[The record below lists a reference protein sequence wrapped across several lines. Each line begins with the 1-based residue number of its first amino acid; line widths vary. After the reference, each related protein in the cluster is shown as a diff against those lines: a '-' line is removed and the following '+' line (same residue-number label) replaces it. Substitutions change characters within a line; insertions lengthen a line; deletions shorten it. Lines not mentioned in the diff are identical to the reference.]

1 MSRNPTITNSVWGMI
16 LAGSLVVG
24 FCGCNAAARFQNI
37 RGRQAFETG
46 QYNEAAQRFQQAL
59 VRKPYDSNA
68 LYNLGA
74 TYHTV
79 AKTTRNWPLLT
90 SAEQYYRQA
99 ISVDP
104 RYSDAH
110 RGLAVLLAE
119 TGRTDA
125 AFDLVRTWQQ
135 RNPQSAEPLVEL
147 ARLYQ
152 EFGDRRQA
160 TQLLTDALVRDSQ
173 NARALTA
180 LAHNRELD
188 GQYQLALQDYYRAYQ
203 VNGQQPAVAAKIAQ
217 LQNQLQVPAMGPAA
231 PPRWGSANP
240 YIPR

>member
-1 MSRNPTITNSVWGMI
+1 MSRNCQLRQSCWG
-16 LAGSLVVG
+16 LVIASALIAG

-37 RGRQAFETG
+37 RGRQAFEVG
-46 QYNEAAQRFQQAL
+46 QYNEAAQRFQLAL

-74 TYHTV
+74 TYHAA
-79 AKTTRNWPLLT
+79 AKATRNWPLLAT
-90 SAEQYYRQA
+90 SEQYYRQA
-99 ISVDP
+99 ISADP
-104 RYSDAH
+104 RFSDAH

-135 RNPQSAEPLVEL
+135 RNPQSPEPLIEL

-160 TQLLTDALVRDSQ
+160 TQLLTDALVRDAQ
-173 NARALTA
+173 NPRALTA
-180 LAHNRELD
+180 LANIRELD

-217 LQNQLQVPAMGPAA
+217 LQNQLQLQASGAVP
-231 PPRWGSANP
+231 PPRWGAANP
-240 YIPR
+240 TVPR